1 MDFEPLTFAE
11 KQIKDEVD
19 KTFGDK
25 DLGLKTIVLYTRLLE
40 LNPNDD
46 ELKEKLEKV
55 KQRIKKM
62 NEIVAT
68 NIDDEMKCTVDKDGN
83 IFPISNV

>member
-68 NIDDEMKCTVDKDGN
+68 NINDEMKCSVDKDGN
-83 IFPISNV
+83 IFYVDNV

>member
-11 KQIKDEVD
+11 KQIKDEID

-46 ELKEKLEKV
+46 ELKNKLEYV
-55 KQRIKKM
+55 KQRIKRM
-62 NEIVAT
+62 NEIVAR
-68 NIDDEMKCTVDKDGN
+68 NIHDEMKCSVDNDGN
-83 IFPISNV
+83 IISISNV

>member
-55 KQRIKKM
+55 KKRIKKM

-68 NIDDEMKCTVDKDGN
+68 NINNEMKCSVDKDGN
-83 IFPISNV
+83 IFYVDNV